1 MGIQTVKWCIIAMRE
16 KKSIK
21 QIIVFYVT
29 SISVALGIVL
39 ILLMIFTGLFSTSSV
54 LRDSLQVTARTA
66 AQNFSSNLHMLADRI
81 DSIAQENILADQ
93 KSSGSSRQQLLDD
106 KKLRI
111 EFVWIAVY
119 DLSGN
124 KMYGDDTAPSSIDG
138 TEYFQYLS
146 GTDNITIGKPEY
158 NNNIWQLSV
167 GIPVKGQ
174 EGDSYAYLIGSYKYD
189 LLNDVLSNINI
200 GAGGL
205 AYIVDNEG
213 NIIADKNIS
222 NMGKNQNL
230 YKLYKS
236 RKNKK
241 IFDSMLDFQTDANSV
256 LLGFKQHYIAY
267 SPVAGTNWTLMIAAP
282 GNDFMKILWGSVLTS
297 IIVII
302 VLQFVTRKLVVNIAD
317 KISGSLSVATERLV
331 SLSTGN
337 LKDPVVPADNNVE
350 SEVLTTALSKTVTCL
365 AGYID
370 DITEYL
376 GQLSA
381 GDYSGKVKDAF
392 DGDFIAIKDALSY
405 ITTSLN
411 ETMLHIN
418 KASLAVS
425 SNSSETSGYA
435 RRLYDGSI
443 EQTAALERLDEKI
456 TVITQKIDEIDNN
469 AKRVKKSADI
479 AEQRVE
485 EGKRQMDDM
494 LSTMDSIHNDMQ
506 EIITISH
513 LIEEISSQTSLL
525 SLNASI
531 EAARAGEAGKGFAV
545 VAQQIGLLAEQTADA
560 LHKTGEIIEKA
571 SFSIGQGMVTAK
583 DTAESFQNIKKAAE
597 DFADISDNM
606 ARITVEQ
613 KEAIVMVSDEVG
625 KVLAIAD
632 TNQGLAKETDE
643 NASLSLNQAEELK
656 QIVSA
661 VKLKE

>member
-1 MGIQTVKWCIIAMRE
+1 MDNSDERE
-16 KKSIK
+16 KSIK

-29 SISVALGIVL
+29 SISVTLGIVL
-39 ILLMIFTGLFSTSSV
+39 ILLMIITGLFSTSSV

-81 DSIAQENILADQ
+81 DNIAQENVLADQ
-93 KSSGSSRQQLLDD
+93 MASDNDKQLLLDNQ
-106 KKLRI
+106 KLRI

-119 DLSGN
+119 GLSGD

-146 GTDNITIGKPEY
+146 GTDNIVIGKPEY
-158 NNNIWQLSV
+158 NNIWQLSV
-167 GIPVKGQ
+167 GIPVKDQ
-174 EGDSYAYLIGSYKYD
+174 EGNSYAYLVGSYKYD

-205 AYIVDNEG
+205 VYIVDNEG

-222 NMGKNQNL
+222 DMGKNENL
-230 YKLYKS
+230 YKIYKS
-236 RKNKK
+236 NKNKK

-267 SPVAGTNWTLMIAAP
+267 SPIAGTNWTLMIAAP

-297 IIVII
+297 IVVII
-302 VLQFVTRKLVVNIAD
+302 VLQFVTRGLVVKIAA
-317 KISGSLSVATERLV
+317 KISGTLSSATERLD

-337 LKDPVVPADNNVE
+337 LKDKVVLADNNVE
-350 SEVLTTALSKTVTCL
+350 AEVLTTALSKTVKCL

-381 GDYSGKVKDAF
+381 GDYSGKVKDNF

-405 ITTSLN
+405 ITASLN

-443 EQTAALERLDEKI
+443 EQTAALERLDGKI
-456 TVITQKIDEIDNN
+456 TVITQKIDEINNN
-469 AKRVKKSADI
+469 ARRVKKSADI

-485 EGKRQMDDM
+485 EGKKQMDDM

-545 VAQQIGLLAEQTADA
+545 VAQQIGLLADQTADA
-560 LHKTGEIIEKA
+560 LHKTGEIIEKV
-571 SFSIGQGMVTAK
+571 SFSIGQGMVTAR
-583 DTAESFQNIKKAAE
+583 DTAESFQNIKEAAE
-597 DFADISDNM
+597 DFSDISDSM

-625 KVLAIAD
+625 TVLAIAD
-632 TNQGLAKETDE
+632 TNQSLAKETDE
-643 NASLSLNQAEELK
+643 NASLSLKQAEELK

-661 VKLKE
+661 VKLKEQ

>member
-1 MGIQTVKWCIIAMRE
+1 MVKWWIIAMRE

-29 SISVALGIVL
+29 SISVILGIVL
-39 ILLMIFTGLFSTSSV
+39 ILLMVITSLLSTSSV

-66 AQNFSSNLHMLADRI
+66 AQNLSSNLHMLADRI

-93 KSSGSSRQQLLDD
+93 VASDSGKQQLLDNQ
-106 KKLRI
+106 KLRI

-119 DLSGN
+119 GLSGN
-124 KMYGDDTAPSSIDG
+124 KMYGDDTAPASIDG

-146 GTDNITIGKPEY
+146 GTDNIVIGKPEY

-167 GIPVKGQ
+167 GIPVKGK
-174 EGDSYAYLIGSYKYD
+174 EGDSYAYLVGSYKYD

-205 AYIVDNEG
+205 VYIVDNKG

-222 NMGKNQNL
+222 DMGKNENL
-230 YKLYKS
+230 YKIYKS
-236 RKNKK
+236 HKNQK

-256 LLGFKQHYIAY
+256 LLGFKHHYIAY
-267 SPVAGTNWTLMIAAP
+267 SPIAGTNWTLMVAAP
-282 GNDFMKILWGSVLTS
+282 GNDFMKILWVSVLTS
-297 IIVII
+297 IIII
-302 VLQFVTRKLVVNIAD
+302 IILQFVTRRLVVKIAD
-317 KISGSLSVATERLV
+317 KISGSLSIATERLV

-337 LKDPVVPADNNVE
+337 LKDKVVMADNNVE
-350 SEVLTTALSKTVTCL
+350 AEVLTTALSKTVTSL

-381 GDYSGKVKDAF
+381 GDYSGKVKDNF

-405 ITTSLN
+405 ITASLN

-425 SNSSETSGYA
+425 SNSSGTSGYA

-443 EQTAALERLDEKI
+443 EQTAALERLDGKI
-456 TVITQKIDEIDNN
+456 TVITQKIDEINNN
-469 AKRVKKSADI
+469 ARRVKKSADI

-485 EGKRQMDDM
+485 EGKKQMDDM

-545 VAQQIGLLAEQTADA
+545 VAQQIGLLAEQTTDA
-560 LHKTGEIIEKA
+560 LHKTGEIIEKV
-571 SFSIGQGMVTAK
+571 SFSIGQGMVTAR
-583 DTAESFQNIKKAAE
+583 DTAESFKNIKEAAE
-597 DFADISDNM
+597 DFSDISDSM

-625 KVLAIAD
+625 TVLAIAD

-643 NASLSLNQAEELK
+643 NASLSLKQAEELK

-661 VKLKE
+661 VKLKEQ

>member
-1 MGIQTVKWCIIAMRE
+1 MRE

-29 SISVALGIVL
+29 SISVTLGIVL
-39 ILLMIFTGLFSTSSV
+39 ILLMIITGLFSTSSV

-66 AQNFSSNLHMLADRI
+66 AQTFSSNLHMLADRI
-81 DSIAQENILADQ
+81 DNIAQENVLADQ
-93 KSSGSSRQQLLDD
+93 MASDNDKQLLLDNQ
-106 KKLRI
+106 KLRI

-119 DLSGN
+119 GLSGD

-146 GTDNITIGKPEY
+146 GTDNIVIGKPEY
-158 NNNIWQLSV
+158 NNIWQLSV
-167 GIPVKGQ
+167 GIPVKDQ
-174 EGDSYAYLIGSYKYD
+174 EGNSYAYLVGSYKYD

-205 AYIVDNEG
+205 VYIVDNEG

-222 NMGKNQNL
+222 DMGKNENL
-230 YKLYKS
+230 YKIYKS
-236 RKNKK
+236 NKNKK

-267 SPVAGTNWTLMIAAP
+267 SPIAGTNWTLMIAAP

-297 IIVII
+297 IVVII
-302 VLQFVTRKLVVNIAD
+302 VLQFVTRGLVVKIAD
-317 KISGSLSVATERLV
+317 KISGSLSIATERLV

-337 LKDPVVPADNNVE
+337 LKDKVVLADNNVE
-350 SEVLTTALSKTVTCL
+350 AEVLTTALSKTVKCL

-381 GDYSGKVKDAF
+381 GDYSGKVKDNF

-405 ITTSLN
+405 ITASLN

-443 EQTAALERLDEKI
+443 EQTAALERLDGKI
-456 TVITQKIDEIDNN
+456 TVITQKIDEINNN
-469 AKRVKKSADI
+469 ARRVKKSADI

-485 EGKRQMDDM
+485 EGKKQMDDM

-545 VAQQIGLLAEQTADA
+545 VAQQIGLLADQTADA
-560 LHKTGEIIEKA
+560 LHKTGEIIEKV
-571 SFSIGQGMVTAK
+571 SFSIGQGMVTAR
-583 DTAESFQNIKKAAE
+583 DTAESFQNIKEAAE
-597 DFADISDNM
+597 DFSDISDSM

-625 KVLAIAD
+625 TVLAIAD
-632 TNQGLAKETDE
+632 TNQSLAKETDE
-643 NASLSLNQAEELK
+643 NASLSLKQAEELK

-661 VKLKE
+661 VKLKEQ

>member
-1 MGIQTVKWCIIAMRE
+1 MRE

-29 SISVALGIVL
+29 SISVTLGIVL
-39 ILLMIFTGLFSTSSV
+39 ILLMIITGLFSTSSV

-81 DSIAQENILADQ
+81 DNIAQENVLADQ
-93 KSSGSSRQQLLDD
+93 MASDNDKQLLLDNQ
-106 KKLRI
+106 KLRI

-119 DLSGN
+119 GLSGD

-146 GTDNITIGKPEY
+146 GTDNIVIGKPEY

-167 GIPVKGQ
+167 GIPVKGK
-174 EGDSYAYLIGSYKYD
+174 EGDSYAYLVGSYKYD

-205 AYIVDNEG
+205 VYIVDNEG

-222 NMGKNQNL
+222 DMGKNENL
-230 YKLYKS
+230 YKIYKS
-236 RKNKK
+236 NKNKK

-267 SPVAGTNWTLMIAAP
+267 SPIAGTNWTLMIAAP

-297 IIVII
+297 IVVII
-302 VLQFVTRKLVVNIAD
+302 VLQFVTRGLVVKIAD
-317 KISGSLSVATERLV
+317 KISGSLSIATERLV

-337 LKDPVVPADNNVE
+337 FKDKVVLADNNVE
-350 SEVLTTALSKTVTCL
+350 AEVLTTALSKTVKCL

-381 GDYSGKVKDAF
+381 GDYSGKVKDNF

-405 ITTSLN
+405 ITASLN

-443 EQTAALERLDEKI
+443 EQTAALERLDGKI
-456 TVITQKIDEIDNN
+456 TVITQKIDEINNN
-469 AKRVKKSADI
+469 ARRVKKSADI

-485 EGKRQMDDM
+485 EGKKQMDDM

-545 VAQQIGLLAEQTADA
+545 VAQQIGLLADQTADA
-560 LHKTGEIIEKA
+560 LHKTGEIIEKV
-571 SFSIGQGMVTAK
+571 SFSIGQGMVTAR
-583 DTAESFQNIKKAAE
+583 DTAESFQNIKEAAE
-597 DFADISDNM
+597 DFSDISDSM

-625 KVLAIAD
+625 TVLAIAD
-632 TNQGLAKETDE
+632 TNQSLAKETDE
-643 NASLSLNQAEELK
+643 NASLSLKQAEELK

-661 VKLKE
+661 VKLKEQ

>member
-1 MGIQTVKWCIIAMRE
+1 MVKWWIIAMRE

-29 SISVALGIVL
+29 SISVILGIVL
-39 ILLMIFTGLFSTSSV
+39 ILLMVITSLFSTSSV

-66 AQNFSSNLHMLADRI
+66 AQNLSSNLHMLADRI
-81 DSIAQENILADQ
+81 DSIAQENVLADQ
-93 KSSGSSRQQLLDD
+93 MASDIGKQQLLDNQ
-106 KKLRI
+106 KLRI

-119 DLSGN
+119 GLSGN

-174 EGDSYAYLIGSYKYD
+174 EGDSYAYLVGSYKYD

-205 AYIVDNEG
+205 VYIVDNEG
-213 NIIADKNIS
+213 NIIAGKNIS
-222 NMGKNQNL
+222 DMGKNENL
-230 YKLYKS
+230 YKIYKS

-267 SPVAGTNWTLMIAAP
+267 SPIAGTNWTLMVAAP

-297 IIVII
+297 IVVII
-302 VLQFVTRKLVVNIAD
+302 VLQFVTRRLVVNIAD
-317 KISGSLSVATERLV
+317 KISGSLSIATERLV

-337 LKDPVVPADNNVE
+337 LKDPVVLADNNAE
-350 SEVLTTALSKTVTCL
+350 SEVLTTALSKTVTSL

-381 GDYSGKVKDAF
+381 GDYSGKVKDNF

-405 ITTSLN
+405 ITASLN

-425 SNSSETSGYA
+425 SNSSGTSGYA

-443 EQTAALERLDEKI
+443 EQTAALERLDGKI
-456 TVITQKIDEIDNN
+456 TVITQKIDEINNN
-469 AKRVKKSADI
+469 ARRVKKSADI

-485 EGKRQMDDM
+485 EGKKQMDDM

-545 VAQQIGLLAEQTADA
+545 VAQQIGLLAEQTTDA
-560 LHKTGEIIEKA
+560 LHKTGEIIEKV
-571 SFSIGQGMVTAK
+571 SFSIGQGMVTAR
-583 DTAESFQNIKKAAE
+583 DTAESFQNIKEAAE
-597 DFADISDNM
+597 DFSDISDSM

-625 KVLAIAD
+625 TVLAIAD

-643 NASLSLNQAEELK
+643 NASLSLKQAEELK

-661 VKLKE
+661 VKLKEQ

>member
-1 MGIQTVKWCIIAMRE
+1 MRE

-29 SISVALGIVL
+29 SISVTLGIVL
-39 ILLMIFTGLFSTSSV
+39 ILLMIITGLFSTSSV

-81 DSIAQENILADQ
+81 DNIAQENVLADQ
-93 KSSGSSRQQLLDD
+93 MASDNDKQLLLDNQ
-106 KKLRI
+106 KLRI

-119 DLSGN
+119 GLSGD

-146 GTDNITIGKPEY
+146 GTDNIVIGKPEY

-167 GIPVKGQ
+167 GIPVKDQ
-174 EGDSYAYLIGSYKYD
+174 EGNSYAYLVGSYKYD

-205 AYIVDNEG
+205 VYIVDNEG

-222 NMGKNQNL
+222 DMGKNENL
-230 YKLYKS
+230 YKIYKS
-236 RKNKK
+236 NKNKK

-267 SPVAGTNWTLMIAAP
+267 SPIAGTNWTLMIAAP

-297 IIVII
+297 IVVII
-302 VLQFVTRKLVVNIAD
+302 VLQFVTRGLVVKIAD
-317 KISGSLSVATERLV
+317 KISGSLSIATERLV

-337 LKDPVVPADNNVE
+337 LKDKVVLADNNVE
-350 SEVLTTALSKTVTCL
+350 AEVLTTALSKTVKCL

-381 GDYSGKVKDAF
+381 GDYSGKVKDNF

-405 ITTSLN
+405 ITASLN

-443 EQTAALERLDEKI
+443 EQTAALERLDGKI
-456 TVITQKIDEIDNN
+456 TVITQKIDEINNN
-469 AKRVKKSADI
+469 ARRVKKSADI

-485 EGKRQMDDM
+485 EGKKQMDDM

-545 VAQQIGLLAEQTADA
+545 VAQQIALLADQTADA
-560 LHKTGEIIEKA
+560 LHKTGEIIEKV
-571 SFSIGQGMVTAK
+571 SFSIGQGMVTAR
-583 DTAESFQNIKKAAE
+583 DTAESFQNIKEAAE
-597 DFADISDNM
+597 DFSDISDSM

-625 KVLAIAD
+625 TVLAIAD
-632 TNQGLAKETDE
+632 TNQSLAKETDE
-643 NASLSLNQAEELK
+643 NASLSLKQAEELK

-661 VKLKE
+661 VKLKEQ

>member
-1 MGIQTVKWCIIAMRE
+1 MRE

-29 SISVALGIVL
+29 SISVTLGIVL
-39 ILLMIFTGLFSTSSV
+39 ILLMIITGLFSTSSV

-81 DSIAQENILADQ
+81 DNIAQENVLADQ
-93 KSSGSSRQQLLDD
+93 MASDNDKQLLLDNQ
-106 KKLRI
+106 KLRI

-119 DLSGN
+119 GLSGD

-146 GTDNITIGKPEY
+146 GTDNIVIGKPEY
-158 NNNIWQLSV
+158 NNIWQLSV
-167 GIPVKGQ
+167 GIPVKDQ
-174 EGDSYAYLIGSYKYD
+174 EGNSYAYLVGSYKYD

-222 NMGKNQNL
+222 DMGKNENL
-230 YKLYKS
+230 YKIYKS
-236 RKNKK
+236 NKNKK

-267 SPVAGTNWTLMIAAP
+267 SPIAGTNWTLMIAAP
-282 GNDFMKILWGSVLTS
+282 GNDFMKILWCSVLTS
-297 IIVII
+297 IVVII
-302 VLQFVTRKLVVNIAD
+302 VLQFVTRGLVVKIAD
-317 KISGSLSVATERLV
+317 KISGSLSIATERLV

-337 LKDPVVPADNNVE
+337 LKDKVVLADNNVE
-350 SEVLTTALSKTVTCL
+350 AEVLTTALSKTVKCL

-381 GDYSGKVKDAF
+381 GDYSGKVKDNF

-405 ITTSLN
+405 ITASLN

-443 EQTAALERLDEKI
+443 EQTAALERLDGKI
-456 TVITQKIDEIDNN
+456 TVITQKIDEINNN
-469 AKRVKKSADI
+469 ARRVKKSADI

-485 EGKRQMDDM
+485 EGKKQMDDM

-545 VAQQIGLLAEQTADA
+545 VAQQIGLLADQTADA
-560 LHKTGEIIEKA
+560 LHKTGEIIEKV
-571 SFSIGQGMVTAK
+571 SFSIGQGMVTAR
-583 DTAESFQNIKKAAE
+583 DTAESFQNIKEAAE
-597 DFADISDNM
+597 DFSDISDSM

-625 KVLAIAD
+625 TVLAIAD
-632 TNQGLAKETDE
+632 TNQSLAKETDE
-643 NASLSLNQAEELK
+643 NASLSLKQAEELK

-661 VKLKE
+661 VKLKEQ

>member
-1 MGIQTVKWCIIAMRE
+1 MVKWWIIAMRE

-29 SISVALGIVL
+29 SISVILGIVL
-39 ILLMIFTGLFSTSSV
+39 ILLMVITSLLSTSSV

-66 AQNFSSNLHMLADRI
+66 AQNLSSNLHMLADRI
-81 DSIAQENILADQ
+81 DSIAQENVLADQ
-93 KSSGSSRQQLLDD
+93 MASDIGKQQLLDNQ
-106 KKLRI
+106 KLRI

-119 DLSGN
+119 SLSGN

-174 EGDSYAYLIGSYKYD
+174 EGDSYAYLVGSYKYD

-205 AYIVDNEG
+205 VYIVDNEG
-213 NIIADKNIS
+213 NIIAGKNIS
-222 NMGKNQNL
+222 DMGKNENL
-230 YKLYKS
+230 YKIYKS

-267 SPVAGTNWTLMIAAP
+267 SPIAGTNWTLMVAAP

-297 IIVII
+297 IVVII
-302 VLQFVTRKLVVNIAD
+302 VLQFVTRRLVVNIAD
-317 KISGSLSVATERLV
+317 KISGSLSIATERLV

-337 LKDPVVPADNNVE
+337 LKDPVVLADNNAE
-350 SEVLTTALSKTVTCL
+350 SEVLTTALSKTVTSL

-381 GDYSGKVKDAF
+381 GDYSGKVKDNF

-405 ITTSLN
+405 ITASLN

-425 SNSSETSGYA
+425 SNSSGTSGYA

-443 EQTAALERLDEKI
+443 EQTAALERLDGKI
-456 TVITQKIDEIDNN
+456 TVITQKIDEINNN
-469 AKRVKKSADI
+469 ARRVKKSADI

-485 EGKRQMDDM
+485 EGKKQMDDM

-545 VAQQIGLLAEQTADA
+545 VAQQIGLLAEQTTDA
-560 LHKTGEIIEKA
+560 LHKTGEIIEKV
-571 SFSIGQGMVTAK
+571 SFSIGQGMVTAR
-583 DTAESFQNIKKAAE
+583 DTAESFQNIKEAAE
-597 DFADISDNM
+597 DFSDISDSM

-625 KVLAIAD
+625 TVLAIAD

-643 NASLSLNQAEELK
+643 NASLSLKQAEELK

-661 VKLKE
+661 VKLKEQ